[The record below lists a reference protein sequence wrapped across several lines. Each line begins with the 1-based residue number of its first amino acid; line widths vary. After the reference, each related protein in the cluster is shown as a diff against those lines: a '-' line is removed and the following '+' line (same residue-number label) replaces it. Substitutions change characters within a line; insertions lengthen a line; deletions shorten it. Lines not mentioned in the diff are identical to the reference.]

1 MEDALITRL
10 VIANAAAGL
19 LLIFGLGML
28 VEHPE
33 ALPLSGQ
40 LTAAG
45 QKDRE
50 KQIFVE
56 TRAAGGL
63 EPIQWAR
70 EPVRDPNAPSW
81 VWRSHYRLSGA
92 TMSKEPSTV
101 AGFARN

>member
-10 VIANAAAGL
+10 VIATAAAGL

-28 VEHPE
+28 VEHPK
-33 ALPLSGQ
+33 AVPLSGQ
-40 LTAAG
+40 FTAAG

-50 KQIFVE
+50 KQVFV
-56 TRAAGGL
+56 L